1 MSSNAVC
8 CCFCGQTGTFVKEF
22 DRKYR
27 SREIIDGVKEKCI
40 ADHIVSPDIVS
51 WNSLYNNDES
61 GDSVPLVP
69 IMACTASWR
78 DVKRGGRKMCHIA
91 NIFYNTHKYH
101 QQRPHMNPKRRN
113 ERYLTSANEFQ
124 SLLQFVERY
133 SISFSDST
141 ILDISGGSD
150 DIVARNFGANGN
162 VITNDI
168 DLTVPATFHHDL
180 NESNFR
186 SHFAHLNI
194 DVVITSPPYS
204 LLKDEFLYELV
215 SLTSK
220 WLILKVPFQFI
231 IPTNFRRNFQH
242 RRIA

>member
-1 MSSNAVC
+1 MSSNAGC

-78 DVKRGGRKMCHIA
+78 DVKRGGRK
-91 NIFYNTHKYH
+91 T
-101 QQRPHMNPKRRN
+101 
-113 ERYLTSANEFQ
+113 
-124 SLLQFVERY
+124 
-133 SISFSDST
+133 
-141 ILDISGGSD
+141 
-150 DIVARNFGANGN
+150 
-162 VITNDI
+162 
-168 DLTVPATFHHDL
+168 
-180 NESNFR
+180 

-220 WLILKVPFQFI
+220 WLILKVPFQWI
-231 IPTNFRRNFQH
+231 
-242 RRIA
+242 